1 MCSPES
7 DTFNL
12 TFTTFLH
19 LCFGFFGTET
29 MGSCLLTFVCS
40 ILKKGKRVA
49 HACEAFWKRAN
60 QNNNNKK
67 TEHHREEMRPDGE
80 KKSSV
85 LPLFGNVNII
95 KM

>member
-19 LCFGFFGTET
+19 LCFGFFRTE
-29 MGSCLLTFVCS
+29 MLGSCLLTFICS
-40 ILKKGKRVA
+40 FSEKGKGVA
-49 HACEAFWKRAN
+49 PACETFWKRAN
-60 QNNNNKK
+60 QNNNKK
-67 TEHHREEMRPDGE
+67 TEHHGEEMRPDGE

-85 LPLFGNVNII
+85 LPLFGNVNIT